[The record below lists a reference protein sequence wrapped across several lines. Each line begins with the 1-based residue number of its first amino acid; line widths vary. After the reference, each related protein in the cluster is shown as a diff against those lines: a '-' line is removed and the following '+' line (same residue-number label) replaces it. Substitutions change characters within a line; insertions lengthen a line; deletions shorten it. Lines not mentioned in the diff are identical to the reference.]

1 MVPYGTEPII
11 FQARVE
17 RILHSR
23 SQSWV
28 LLLSILLFSAAAA
41 LPQSGT
47 GSSTSSA
54 APAAGQTS
62 VPSVPSAATTP
73 QIPQPEQSKT
83 AAEGTAKSQTNP
95 RQLAP
100 KTLEL
105 TDFQQFVAQSLGYV
119 LPIYGASL
127 FDNAPTT
134 FAPVDRIPVTANYVV
149 GPGDELLIRAW
160 GQIDLDIHAR
170 VDRNGT
176 IFVPKVGNLN
186 VAGLRFEQLRGF
198 LASQIGRIYQN
209 FDLNVTMGDLRSID
223 IFVVGQAR
231 LPGRYTV
238 SSLSSLT
245 NAVFASGGPS
255 PTGSMR
261 RIQLKRGAKVVTEF
275 DLYDLLIKGDKSRD
289 VPLLP
294 EDVVYF
300 LPVGPQVAL
309 GGQVNTPAIY
319 ELKGETSLADV
330 FALAGGLSNTA
341 FGGKVFVEEI
351 RERSSRRVEEVP
363 LNATGLGRPMKDG
376 DLINVTPLSPKFEN
390 AVTLRGNVASPGRY
404 PWHEGMRIS
413 DLIPSRDF
421 LVTRDYYK
429 QQNQLTLES
438 QAPGAKPSA
447 AQNEVRRTSPDINW
461 DYAVVQRMDPQDLST
476 RLIPFNLGRA
486 VVDHDSG
493 NDVALQPGD
502 IVTIF
507 SQSDLRVPEVKQ
519 TKFVRMDGEFGAAG
533 VYRVKDGQRLRD
545 LVREAGGLTPSAYLY
560 GAQFSRESVRA
571 EQQKRLNQMIAES
584 ERSLNRKT
592 AQLATMATSSSE
604 LASAQAN
611 LQAERTSLDLL
622 RLIQPDGRIVLN
634 LHPDDTM
641 ADAIPDLALEDG
653 DEFYVPSVPA
663 TVTVVGDVYSQG
675 SFLRVQGKTVSSYLR
690 NAGGP
695 TRDADK
701 GRIFVVRA
709 NGGVVNKDAS
719 STFWSGGFDSMILM
733 PGDAVIVPEQTDKGS
748 FVRGLKDWSTILFN
762 FGLAAAA
769 IKVLSP

>member
-1 MVPYGTEPII
+1 MI

-17 RILHSR
+17 RILHLR

-28 LLLSILLFSAAAA
+28 ILLSILLFSAAAA
-41 LPQSGT
+41 WPQSGT
-47 GSSTSSA
+47 GPSTSGA
-54 APAAGQTS
+54 ASDAGQAS
-62 VPSVPSAATTP
+62 VPSVSSTTTP
-73 QIPQPEQSKT
+73 QVPQPESNKAT
-83 AAEGTAKSQTNP
+83 SESAAKSQTSA

-105 TDFQQFVAQSLGYV
+105 TDFQQFVSQSLGYV
-119 LPIYGASL
+119 LPIYGAGL
-127 FDNAPTT
+127 FDNVPTT

-560 GAQFSRESVRA
+560 GAQFSRGSVRA

>member
-1 MVPYGTEPII
+1 M
-11 FQARVE
+11 
-17 RILHSR
+17 
-23 SQSWV
+23 
-28 LLLSILLFSAAAA
+28 
-41 LPQSGT
+41 
-47 GSSTSSA
+47 
-54 APAAGQTS
+54 
-62 VPSVPSAATTP
+62 
-73 QIPQPEQSKT
+73 
-83 AAEGTAKSQTNP
+83 
-95 RQLAP
+95 AP

-105 TDFQQFVAQSLGYV
+105 TDFQQFVSQSLGYV
-119 LPIYGASL
+119 LPIYGAGL
-127 FDNAPTT
+127 FDNVPTT